1 MRQIEQS
8 QGLKV
13 ATEFCLQF
21 EETSAKENV
30 NISEIFLEMAR
41 SLVNKVISFFSIHKL
56 NLLLFL

>member
-1 MRQIEQS
+1 VRQIEQS

-41 SLVNKVISFFSIHKL
+41 SLVNKVISFF
-56 NLLLFL
+56 FFT